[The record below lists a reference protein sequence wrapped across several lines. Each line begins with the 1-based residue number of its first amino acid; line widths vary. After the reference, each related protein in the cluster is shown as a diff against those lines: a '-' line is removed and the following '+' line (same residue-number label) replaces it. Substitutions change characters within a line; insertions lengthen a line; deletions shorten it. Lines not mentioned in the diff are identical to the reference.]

1 MKANKVVVGTLG
13 ICIYGGVM
21 AGTMGEVP
29 NSWARVI
36 TLSAGPAWTDSGDT
50 PTFFLAPEIEK
61 TYNAAQNT
69 STLFDGEVFLGVQHS
84 LNAVISGQIGLA
96 VAATTSTTI
105 NGEIW
110 DDADPQ
116 FNNLVYSYKINHAH
130 VAVKG
135 KLLADMGY
143 MAIPY
148 VSGSVGVGFN
158 RAHNFNNTPIIFEAL
173 PNPNF
178 ASNTETAFSY
188 TVGIGLQKAIT
199 PNWQVGAGYEFA
211 DWGKSQL
218 GLALGQT
225 LGNGLAQDHVY
236 TNALMFNV
244 TYLA

>member
-1 MKANKVVVGTLG
+1 
-13 ICIYGGVM
+13 
-21 AGTMGEVP
+21 
-29 NSWARVI
+29 
-36 TLSAGPAWTDSGDT
+36 
-50 PTFFLAPEIEK
+50 
-61 TYNAAQNT
+61 
-69 STLFDGEVFLGVQHS
+69 
-84 LNAVISGQIGLA
+84 
-96 VAATTSTTI
+96 
-105 NGEIW
+105 
-110 DDADPQ
+110 
-116 FNNLVYSYKINHAH
+116 

-158 RAHNFNNTPIIFEAL
+158 RAHNFNNIPVIFEAL

-188 TVGIGLQKAIT
+188 TVGAGLQKALT

-218 GLALGQT
+218 GLAPGQT

-244 TYLA
+244 TYVV